1 MDSRRD
7 IQRVGEST
15 DYNMTASFN
24 GSGIPFVQDNS
35 TASASFWPNS
45 SFSSFSRV
53 DDWSLSPRMSFVPRS
68 HVRVSNLTPGVNIPP
83 QLPINYSSHIESAVS
98 NITTSTVFSPCV
110 PQSQDTPSTSL
121 LSSNS
126 LANLSFDYS
135 QSSCRDV
142 FTRDNL
148 SGTHLTP
155 NVNLP
160 PQLPLDNTRR
170 SHAVGEF
177 AVNCRATVD
186 NPSVPCSQ
194 DIFNLPTCFV
204 SSSSPASFSRI
215 VSYSQSPAMDV
226 LTRTDFR
233 GLPSPSGM
241 TVPPQLPMN
250 YRRASQTV
258 GESTVNNSTTLVRPS
273 NTPAV
278 PPLSRAKR
286 SLAQSTNLTCLG
298 SAAYNSENQACYSSV
313 PLPRPSPAI
322 AVQID
327 SSSVSMASGKRKGE
341 RVTWLWQ
348 SISQTTLS

>member
-1 MDSRRD
+1 
-7 IQRVGEST
+7 
-15 DYNMTASFN
+15 
-24 GSGIPFVQDNS
+24 
-35 TASASFWPNS
+35 
-45 SFSSFSRV
+45 
-53 DDWSLSPRMSFVPRS
+53 MSFVPRS

-170 SHAVGEF
+170 SDAVGEF
-177 AVNCRATVD
+177 AVNCRATVV

-250 YRRASQTV
+250 YRRARQTV
-258 GESTVNNSTTLVRPS
+258 GESTFNNSTTLVRPS

-298 SAAYNSENQACYSSV
+298 SAAYISENQVRFWPTDDLFNSLSILLMYSMEYFNLERDYS
-313 PLPRPSPAI
+313 RFFSP
-322 AVQID
+322 
-327 SSSVSMASGKRKGE
+327 KKNC
-341 RVTWLWQ
+341 
-348 SISQTTLS
+348 